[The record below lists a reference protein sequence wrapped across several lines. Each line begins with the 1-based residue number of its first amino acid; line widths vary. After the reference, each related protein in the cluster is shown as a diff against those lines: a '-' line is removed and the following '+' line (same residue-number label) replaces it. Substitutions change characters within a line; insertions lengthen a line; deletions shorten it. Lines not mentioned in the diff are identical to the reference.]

1 MKFNLQ
7 NMNLT
12 YIHAQNYRCFRELNV
27 SFKPGINLFIGDNA
41 SGKTTI
47 LELGQTVCS
56 SFLSGYHD
64 ENCIFK
70 GLNKNAISDFS
81 VGETIE
87 TAKPI
92 DVEFTL
98 FGVDGSMS
106 LTPGEGNRT
115 TKKGLNSIRAYG
127 RKLYNETDL
136 NDSTSEGLPVLVAFS
151 TGDIHLKGS
160 PDKTN
165 YTKYLQRAS
174 FGYRDCF
181 SQFGL
186 LDYWVLRFLA
196 LEEAKKC
203 PEELAS
209 VRKSILLA
217 LGADGMD
224 IIKDIAIRLYSGGLY
239 LIFKD
244 GRETAVRNL
253 SDGYRRLLDIV
264 LDIAFRCALLNKRIF
279 GEDSGQKTSGVVFID
294 EIDLHL
300 HPALQSKIF
309 KGLQNAFPNIQFIA
323 TTHAPLVISGIPNT
337 ENNQVLKLKY
347 SEEEGYTQQLVS
359 GYGQDASAIMS
370 DILNAPTMDTE
381 IQSTIA
387 NINSLIDNQRLK
399 EASAALEALRLKIG
413 NTTEVT
419 KLSTDISF
427 AE

>member
-47 LELGQTVCS
+47 LELGKTVCS

-64 ENCIFK
+64 ENCTFK
-70 GLNKNAISDFS
+70 GLKQRDVSDFS
-81 VGETIE
+81 IGETLE
-87 TAKPI
+87 SAKPI
-92 DVEFTL
+92 QVEFAV
-98 FGVDGSMS
+98 FGIKGRIS

-115 TKKGLNSIRAYG
+115 TTKGISSLRAYG
-127 RKLYNETDL
+127 RRLYKETDQ
-136 NDSTSEGLPVLVAFS
+136 NVDSLPVLAAFS
-151 TGDIHLKGS
+151 TGDIHAETKEKK
-160 PDKTN
+160 PHN
-165 YTKYLQRAS
+165 KYLQRAS
-174 FGYRDCF
+174 FGYKDCF
-181 SQFGL
+181 SVSGSLSKWIKRL
-186 LDYWVLRFLA
+186 LSLT
-196 LEEAKKC
+196 EANKC
-203 PEELAS
+203 PEELAA
-209 VRKSILLA
+209 VRKSIMLA
-217 LGADGMD
+217 LGPNGMD
-224 IIKDIAIRLYSGGLY
+224 IIKDISIRLYSGGFY

-264 LDIAFRCALLNKRIF
+264 LDVAFRCALLNKRIF
-279 GEDSGQKTSGVVFID
+279 GEDSGVNTSGVVFID

-300 HPALQSKIF
+300 HPSLQSKIF

-337 ENNQVLKLKY
+337 ENNQVLKLEY
-347 SEEEGYTQQLVS
+347 SEAKGYTQQLVS

-370 DILNAPTMDTE
+370 NILNAPTMDTE
-381 IQSTIA
+381 VQSTIA
-387 NINSLIDNQRLK
+387 NINSLIDNQRLQ